1 MKNLD
6 TIEAELD
13 ASRNALARQQLT
25 AGDEQDPAPF
35 LLWAQALDN
44 GDILVDTVRRIA
56 AEAATYQVL
65 HRQASDQLEDTQRG
79 REALEAENQ
88 RLTREVGNLFD
99 LIQELRPGELQR
111 FVQARQQIQQ

>member
-25 AGDEQDPAPF
+25 AGDDQDPATF

-44 GDILVDTVRRIA
+44 GDILVDTVRRVA
-56 AEAATYQVL
+56 AEAVTYQAL
-65 HRQASDQLEDTQRG
+65 HLQTSDQLEEAKRS
-79 REALEAENQ
+79 RAALEAENE
-88 RLTREVGNLFD
+88 RLTREVGNMFD
-99 LIQELRPGELQR
+99 LLQELRPGELQR